1 MKENNI
7 KLDET
12 NFFVEENCVPEDM
25 DYIIQS
31 IEKNIEEVLYSEN
44 NDED

>member
-1 MKENNI
+1 MTDNNT
-7 KLDET
+7 KVNDT
-12 NFFVEENCVPEDM
+12 NFFVEENCIPEDM

-44 NDED
+44 NDD

>member
-1 MKENNI
+1 MKENST
-7 KLDET
+7 KLNDT
-12 NFFVEENCVPEDM
+12 NFFVEENCIPEDM

-44 NDED
+44 NNND